1 MSTKILSAFVPG
13 LGAAYGL
20 ADKGNMVVKGILFLI
35 LLILSAVA
43 LSAKGAGIIVLCV
56 IIFIMTLALP
66 FRVKLGIN
74 TNMKVMGYLGVYFFF
89 ALLATILSYK
99 KVKST
104 TDKDELKKIKNSARS
119 TTGIVVLVGIYMLG
133 AIYAFKMADAGVK
146 LWAGES
152 YFLK

>member
-1 MSTKILSAFVPG
+1 MSTKILSAFIPG
-13 LGAAYGL
+13 LGSAYGL
-20 ADKGNMVVKGILFLI
+20 ADKGNMVLKGILFLI

-56 IIFIMTLALP
+56 FIFIMTLALP

-74 TNMKVMGYLGVYFFF
+74 TNMKVMAYLGVYFFF
-89 ALLATILSYK
+89 ALLATILSYN

-104 TDKDELKKIKNSARS
+104 TDKDDLKKIKNSARS

-146 LWAGES
+146 LWASES

>member
-1 MSTKILSAFVPG
+1 MSTKLLSAFVPG
-13 LGAAYGL
+13 LGAAYAV
-20 ADKGNMVVKGILFLI
+20 ADTGNMVLKGILFLI
-35 LLILSAVA
+35 LLILSIVS
-43 LSAKGAGIIVLCV
+43 LTGKGAGIIVLCV
-56 IIFIMTLALP
+56 IIFIMTLILP

-74 TNMKVMGYLGVYFFF
+74 TNIKVMGYLGLYFLF
-89 ALLATILSYK
+89 ALLATILSYN

-104 TDKDELKKIKNSARS
+104 TDEGELKKIKNSARS

-146 LWAGES
+146 LWAAES